1 MGANVGAGDQLGM
14 AKERRGSIR
23 TRKDGSI
30 WARVTYVGNDGK
42 RHELQ
47 RRAENRTQARFIIK
61 GLLAELEERGDRGL
75 DGQRMT
81 FKELAA
87 YYKEHKLIP
96 AEYHGARKVAGLRA
110 YKTPQGF
117 LEVLV
122 GCFGGKRIRDIT
134 HADLESFKRARLK
147 QPVTRKVKNKAG
159 EWVIVKTDKV
169 RAIASVNRELETMRA
184 VMGFAKRQR
193 WISDNPF
200 SEGQPLISKADENR
214 RERVLTFAE
223 EQRLLEVCANQ
234 RAHLKP
240 LVITALD
247 TGMRRGELLKLR
259 WREVDLET
267 QNIIVTAMNSKTARA
282 RTIAMTP
289 RVHEELS
296 RLWKQSPKDP
306 KVLVFGIVDTV
317 KRSWSSACEKA
328 KITEIRFHDLRHTA
342 LTRMIQAGILPLEV
356 MKISGHTQM
365 TTFTRYINPTTEAV
379 QHAADR
385 LAAFNAAAFDILNTN
400 KEQSSSRMIN

>member
-96 AEYHGARKVAGLRA
+96 AEYHGERKVAGLRA

-159 EWVIVKTDKV
+159 EWVIIKTDKV

-184 VMGFAKRQR
+184 VMSFAKRQR

-200 SEGQPLISKADENR
+200 TEGQPLISKADENR
-214 RERVLTFAE
+214 RERVLTFTE
-223 EQRLLEVCANQ
+223 EQRLLEACTNQ

-267 QNIIVTAMNSKTARA
+267 ETITVTAMNSKTARA

-289 RVHEELS
+289 RVHDELN

-317 KRSWSSACEKA
+317 KRSWGSACEKA
-328 KITEIRFHDLRHTA
+328 RITEIRFHDLRHTA

-365 TTFTRYINPTTEAV
+365 TTFTRYINPTGEAV
-379 QHAADR
+379 QQAANR
-385 LAAFNAAAFDILNTN
+385 LAAFNAEALSRLHSEAV
-400 KEQSSSRMIN
+400 QSQTVN